1 MEHIL
6 PLIFILFFE
15 YLGDFVFQSREIANN
30 KSVDDR
36 VLQKH
41 LLILSSW
48 LFVPVVIVLSQKYG
62 AIWGV
67 TFSFAF
73 CSGNAL
79 IHGVIDWNIWKI
91 YKWIVFKRIKK
102 QNPSS
107 IECALKEFKDDR
119 LYADDPVFY
128 NIIGLDR
135 LLHVS
140 TIIFLYFV
148 FV

>member
-15 YLGDFVFQSREIANN
+15 YLGDFVFQSREIATK
-30 KSVDDR
+30 KSEDGDS
-36 VLQKH
+36 LQAH
-41 LLILSSW
+41 LQILSAF
-48 LFVPVVIVLSQKYG
+48 LFVPVMIVLSQTFG
-62 AIWGV
+62 FFGGIVLSFFFCVANAI
-67 TFSFAF
+67 
-73 CSGNAL
+73 
-79 IHGVIDWNIWKI
+79 IHGVIDWNIWKL
-91 YKWIVFKRIKK
+91 YKWIVYNRIKK